1 MNLPFRPRKVYP
13 ESRVLI
19 GGCRMNSENNSA
31 PQTDSSVLM
40 LSAVPG
46 HPLGLLLEE
55 NRKISVLIEESEKAL
70 ASGDPAGLAGSLKKL
85 RSANVHYKK
94 NGDLIYPVLKERC
107 PSGNPADEMWDA
119 GVEIK
124 DELLA
129 LAEENEILRDTPERL
144 KEAADSAENLSR
156 RESEELY
163 PLCAEKFT
171 EEDWMRIYFEL
182 PAYGSFLTED
192 RPVWAEAEARRTE
205 FTEKEKTSGAGAS
218 EVSENSSSPIPLGT
232 GHMTPKQ
239 IEAVLNT
246 IPMELTF
253 VDDHDRNCYFNAGEK
268 LFKRP
273 AAAIGREVYSCHPP
287 RYEMLVDQTIEE
299 LRSGEKESSDIWME
313 RNGEPVLVRYMAVRD
328 EQGTYLGTL
337 ECVQKM
343 GFARDYFKD

>member
-1 MNLPFRPRKVYP
+1 
-13 ESRVLI
+13 
-19 GGCRMNSENNSA
+19 MNSESNPV
-31 PQTDSSVLM
+31 PQTDSSILM
-40 LSAVPG
+40 LSGIPG
-46 HPLGLLLEE
+46 HPLGLLLKE
-55 NRKISVLIEESEKAL
+55 NQKVSVLVAESKKAL
-70 ASGDPAGLAGSLKKL
+70 AAGDPADLAGSLEKL

-129 LAEENEILRDTPERL
+129 LADESGILSETPERL
-144 KEAADSAENLSR
+144 KAAADSAEKLSR

-163 PLCAEKFT
+163 PLCAEKFS

-182 PAYGSFLTED
+182 PAYESFLTED
-192 RPVWAEAEARRTE
+192 RPLWAEAEERRSA
-205 FTEKEKTSGAGAS
+205 FTDKKRTSGAGAS

-253 VDDHDRNCYFNAGEK
+253 VDESDRNCYFNTGEK

-273 AAAIGREVYSCHPP
+273 AAAIGREVWSCHPP

-299 LRSGEKESSDIWME
+299 LRSGEKDSSDIWME

-328 EQGTYLGTL
+328 EHGKYLGTL

-343 GFARDYFKD
+343 GFARDYFRN